1 MSEIDKF
8 KILFTHRMQSMKD
21 EAAVRKRF
29 TLKQQVEELQNLYRR
44 IEEHYERLDDTKPK
58 TNGRTESIGANGN
71 TV

>member
-29 TLKQQVEELQNLYRR
+29 TLKQQVEELQHLYRR

>member
-8 KILFTHRMQSMKD
+8 KTLFTHRMQSMKD

-29 TLKQQVEELQNLYRR
+29 TLKQQVEELQYLFRR
-44 IEEHYERLDDTKPK
+44 IEEHYERSDNTTPK
-58 TNGRTESIGANGN
+58 ANGRTESIGANGN